1 MASTPNQVFDHLQ
14 ARGYIVRRG
23 RHQGDYPG
31 GGRRYGFYS
40 HSGIMIANQITL
52 TADPKYEPSPCC
64 WGYLNMKHFRVGDLN
79 PSEIKNINKSQT
91 MRIHSIKFARLT
103 ELLDILEE
111 DN

>member
-31 GGRRYGFYS
+31 GGRRFGFYS
-40 HSGIMIANQITL
+40 PSGIMIASQITL
-52 TADPKYEPSPCC
+52 TADPTYPLTPCRR
-64 WGYLNMKHFRVGDLN
+64 GYLNMKNFRVGDLK
-79 PSEIKNINKSQT
+79 PQEIGKINKSQT
-91 MRIHSIKFARLT
+91 MCIHHITLERLT